1 MSQKYNV
8 IWADI
13 AADDLKNIVEY
24 IADDSLSNAQKA
36 FDKITEKTSGLYL
49 IPERGRLVPELKE
62 QGILQYRELIYYPWR
77 IIYRISENKV
87 YVLSVLDSR
96 RNIEDILL
104 KRLLNQEI

>member
-36 FDKITEKTSGLYL
+36 FDKITEKASGLYL

>member
-1 MSQKYNV
+1 MSQKYKV

-13 AADDLKNIVEY
+13 AENDLKNIIEF
-24 IADDSLSNAQKA
+24 IANDSLSNAQKV
-36 FDKITEKTSGLYL
+36 FDKITEKASGLYIL
-49 IPERGRLVPELKE
+49 PERGRLVPELKD
-62 QGILQYRELIYYPWR
+62 QGILQYRELIHFPWR

-87 YVLSVLDSR
+87 YVLSVIDSR

>member
-1 MSQKYNV
+1 MSQKYKV

-13 AADDLKNIVEY
+13 AEDDLKNIIEY
-24 IADDSLSNAQKA
+24 IADDSLLNAQKV
-36 FDKITEKTSGLYL
+36 FDKITEKASSLYML
-49 IPERGRLVPELKE
+49 PERGRLVPELKD
-62 QGILQYRELIYYPWR
+62 QGILQYRELIHTPWR

-87 YVLSVLDSR
+87 YVLSVIDSR